1 MRKRGLKM
9 SREEKKQFFE
19 NLTEKFVRMDE
30 NSKAFIAG
38 YITGKQEERQKQGTE
53 HEVPVA

>member
-1 MRKRGLKM
+1 M
-9 SREEKKQFFE
+9 SNNDKKQFFE
-19 NLTEKFVRMDE
+19 DLTEKFIRMDE

-38 YITGKQEERQKQGTE
+38 YITGKQEERQKQGSE

>member
-1 MRKRGLKM
+1 M
-9 SREEKKQFFE
+9 SNSDKKQFFE
-19 NLTEKFVRMDE
+19 DLTEKFIRMDE